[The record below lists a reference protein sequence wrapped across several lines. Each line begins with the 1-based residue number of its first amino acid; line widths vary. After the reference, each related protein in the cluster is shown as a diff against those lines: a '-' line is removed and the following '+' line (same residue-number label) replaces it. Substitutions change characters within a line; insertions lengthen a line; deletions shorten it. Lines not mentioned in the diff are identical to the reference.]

1 MERGYAGAMR
11 QPADRSRDV
20 RQGRDPLRDHDPG
33 VDFATTT
40 SRASPP
46 TERVVQI
53 LDFLA
58 SRPADRFGVSE
69 LARRV
74 GLSKP
79 TCLGIVTSLSD
90 AGYLVRDA
98 ADKTYRLGPS
108 LITLG
113 HKAQES
119 MRVSPAAREE
129 LRRLSARFGVTAAL
143 SGVVD
148 DRITL
153 LDLVAPAGARPGVEV
168 GQSYP
173 FAPPVG
179 LMFVLWDDEAERN
192 WLAKEPTIPLRTNSD
207 RLKRVIAECRADGYL
222 VERQTPGGRRLYSL
236 MAGMSST
243 LPDELRALLGEL
255 VSDIGERVYLRDE
268 NRSAGKRRT
277 TRTDISVI
285 SAPIYDHYQRQVM
298 VSSMHI
304 GKSLTDKEIVEH
316 AGALVA
322 TADAVTAQLGGI
334 KR

>member
-1 MERGYAGAMR
+1 MSISEASG
-11 QPADRSRDV
+11 RS
-20 RQGRDPLRDHDPG
+20 
-33 VDFATTT
+33 
-40 SRASPP
+40 SPP
-46 TERVVQI
+46 TERVVRI

-58 SRPADRFGVSE
+58 GRPDERFGVSE
-69 LARRV
+69 LARRL

-79 TCLGIVTSLSD
+79 TCLGIVTSLVE
-90 AGYLVRDA
+90 AGYVVRDS

-119 MRVSPAAREE
+119 MRVSPAARER
-129 LRRLSARFGVTAAL
+129 LRRLSDRFGVTVAL

-179 LMFVLWDDEAERN
+179 LMFVLWDDEAKRN
-192 WLAKEPTIPLRTNSD
+192 WLAKEPTLPLRTKTD
-207 RLKRVIAECRADGYL
+207 RLNRVIDECRADGYL
-222 VERQTPGGRRLYSL
+222 VERLTPGGRRLYSL
-236 MAGMSST
+236 MAGMSAN

-268 NRSAGKRRT
+268 NRHAGRR
-277 TRTDISVI
+277 RHDISVI
-285 SAPIYDHYQRQVM
+285 SAPVYDHYQRQVM
-298 VSSMHI
+298 VVSMRI
-304 GKSLTDKEIVEH
+304 GKSLTDNEINER
-316 AGALVA
+316 ARALVK
-322 TADAVTAQLGGI
+322 TSDAVTAQLGGV
-334 KR
+334 KPAR

>member
-1 MERGYAGAMR
+1 V
-11 QPADRSRDV
+11 S
-20 RQGRDPLRDHDPG
+20 
-33 VDFATTT
+33 ATK
-40 SRASPP
+40 SSGRASPP
-46 TERVVQI
+46 TDRVVRI
-53 LDFLA
+53 LDYLA
-58 SRPADRFGVSE
+58 GRPDERFGVSE

-79 TCLGIVTSLSD
+79 TCLGIVTSLAD

-143 SGVVD
+143 SGVID

-179 LMFVLWDDEAERN
+179 LMFVLWDPEAERN
-192 WLAKEPTIPLRTNSD
+192 WLAKEPTIPLRTHSD
-207 RLKRVIAECRADGYL
+207 RLNRVIDRCRDDGYL
-222 VERQTPGGRRLYSL
+222 VERLTPGGRRLYSL
-236 MAGMSST
+236 MAGMSSS

-268 NRSAGKRRT
+268 NQTEGKRRPV
-277 TRTDISVI
+277 RSDISVI
-285 SAPIYDHYQRQVM
+285 SAPVYDHYQRQVM
-298 VSSMHI
+298 VASMHI
-304 GKSLTDKEIVEH
+304 GKSLTDNEIVER
-316 AGALVA
+316 ARALVA
-322 TADAVTAQLGGI
+322 TADTVSAQLGGVKPRSRSGGDI
-334 KR
+334 QPQR